1 MQQLN
6 INAVKTHLSGI
17 LAQVEKGETIVICK
31 RNKPIAE
38 IRPIRQ
44 QPKNKR
50 PLGLLQ
56 KKYPDFKVPDDINE
70 PLPDDILAYFTG
82 EQE

>member
-6 INAVKTHLSGI
+6 INEVKTHLSGI
-17 LAQVEKGETIVICK
+17 LARVEKGETVIICK

-38 IRPIRQ
+38 IKPIEQQPTTKRPI
-44 QPKNKR
+44 
-50 PLGLLQ
+50 GLMG
-56 KKYPDFKVPDDINE
+56 KEYPDFKLGDEFFE

-82 EQE
+82 ENE

>member
-6 INAVKTHLSGI
+6 INEVKTHLSGI
-17 LAQVEKGETIVICK
+17 LARVEKGESVIICK

-38 IRPIRQ
+38 LKPIQKQ
-44 QPKNKR
+44 QRKKR
-50 PLGLLQ
+50 PLGLLK
-56 KKYPDFKVPDDINE
+56 KKYPGFKIPDNFND

-82 EQE
+82 EKE

>member
-38 IRPIRQ
+38 IKPIRQ

-50 PLGLLQ
+50 PLGLL
-56 KKYPDFKVPDDINE
+56 KKISRFQG
-70 PLPDDILAYFTG
+70 T
-82 EQE
+82 